1 MRNLMMLEQPLD
13 FTQATDITMQTYRQI
28 AASYAQRH
36 DIKHVPSFW
45 QEHLARFVAQVQS
58 SPGWQANAAL
68 PVLDA
73 GCGPGRDSLLLAQRG
88 FIVQAIDLSE
98 GMLAQARQHCFDQ
111 PGSERITFRQMDM
124 RHLELPDASCAG
136 AWISASFL
144 HIPKK
149 ENLIVLS
156 ELVRVLAPGGALTL
170 LVKEA
175 DSEPDE
181 RYDPAPEGSFPRFFA
196 RYHGGEL
203 WNLLEQAGL
212 SVISLTADRHRR
224 ESGEQSWLAAL
235 ALKPV

>member
-1 MRNLMMLEQPLD
+1 MTSEQSLD

-28 AASYAQRH
+28 AASYAKRH
-36 DIKHVPSFW
+36 DSKNPPPFW

-68 PVLDA
+68 PILDA
-73 GCGPGRDSLLLAQRG
+73 GCGPGRDTLIFAQQG
-88 FIVQAIDLSE
+88 FMVQAIDLSE
-98 GMLAQARQHCFDQ
+98 GMLAQAHQICLNQ
-111 PGSERITFRQMDM
+111 PGSERITFGQMDM

-149 ENLIVLS
+149 ENQIVLS

-175 DSEPDE
+175 DGEPDE
-181 RYDPAPEGSFPRFFA
+181 RYDPAPEDGSPRFFA